1 MLQHAERRSII
12 RNSKN
17 AESSQRRSSSKTENF
32 QHCTHAE
39 EALVTTLAY
48 DEHIAPSCQEDSQ
61 VLDGNMTK
69 TATAAGIDPHT
80 NESNYLSENG
90 GGNALNSTET
100 IGKPNVATAVI
111 RKKTIQVHLPLFTNN
126 TLDDEMDNVGHFSL
140 FADKPHSPPE
150 MNFGRTPYS
159 SSLEARFKQ
168 GRLAE
173 GGKNFSQ
180 ERKATAEPSIATA
193 KAPVQ
198 PTQRKSAQQSSSES
212 YRQDSSLHSH
222 RPTQKSDVARVS
234 ALPKGVHSRKFSL
247 IGSRAATELKEK
259 KPAIALPGQS
269 SPGDWFNVDDSF

>member
-1 MLQHAERRSII
+1 
-12 RNSKN
+12 
-17 AESSQRRSSSKTENF
+17 
-32 QHCTHAE
+32 
-39 EALVTTLAY
+39 
-48 DEHIAPSCQEDSQ
+48 
-61 VLDGNMTK
+61 
-69 TATAAGIDPHT
+69 
-80 NESNYLSENG
+80 
-90 GGNALNSTET
+90 
-100 IGKPNVATAVI
+100 
-111 RKKTIQVHLPLFTNN
+111 
-126 TLDDEMDNVGHFSL
+126 MDNVSHFSL

-159 SSLEARFKQ
+159 SNLEARFKQ

-180 ERKATAEPSIATA
+180 ERKATAEPSTATA

-247 IGSRAATELKEK
+247 IGSRAAMELKEK